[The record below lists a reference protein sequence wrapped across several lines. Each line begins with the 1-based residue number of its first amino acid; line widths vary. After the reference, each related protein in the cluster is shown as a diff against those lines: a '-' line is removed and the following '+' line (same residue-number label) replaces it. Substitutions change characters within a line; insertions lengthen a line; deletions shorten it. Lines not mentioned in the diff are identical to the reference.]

1 MHSEKVQS
9 VVLEMR
15 QVEILGFAKDDNQS
29 SVILNAVKDL
39 VLKSRA

>member
-1 MHSEKVQS
+1 MHSENVQS
-9 VVLEMR
+9 VVLEKR
-15 QVEILGFAKDDNQS
+15 QVEILRFAQNDNQS

>member
-9 VVLEMR
+9 VVLEKR
-15 QVEILGFAKDDNQS
+15 QVEILRFAQNDNQS
-29 SVILNAVKDL
+29 IVILNAVKDL

>member
-1 MHSEKVQS
+1 MDSEKVQS
-9 VVLEMR
+9 VVLEKR
-15 QVEILGFAKDDNQS
+15 QVEILRFAQNDNQS